1 MPEVQDSSAY
11 RVQLEMFE
19 GPLDLLLHLIR
30 VQEVDLYDI
39 PISKITEQYLEYL
52 QLMKD
57 LNITL
62 AGEFVAMAATL
73 IHIKSRMLL
82 PSETTAD
89 GDESFEDPRQELV
102 DRLLEHEKF
111 KKAAGLLHDRQVIE
125 DSVWTRGENE
135 FEEEETEAVS
145 ASVFD
150 LIKSFHEV
158 VQRYKSQIVLEVER
172 DNVTLEGKLD
182 ELRQLLK
189 VQKEI
194 LFSSFFE
201 RPISRMHLVITFFAL
216 LEMARLREVRLFQ
229 RGVFKDIRIV
239 AC

>member
-1 MPEVQDSSAY
+1 
-11 RVQLEMFE
+11 MFE

-39 PISKITEQYLEYL
+39 PIAKITEQYLEYL
-52 QLMKD
+52 QLMED

-82 PSETTAD
+82 PSDRTAD
-89 GDESFEDPRQELV
+89 GEEVTEDPRQELV
-102 DRLLEHEKF
+102 DRLLEYEKF
-111 KKAAGLLHDRQVIE
+111 KKAAGLLHDRQEVE

-135 FEEEETEAVS
+135 FEDEEVEAVS

-150 LIKSFHEV
+150 LIKSFHEI
-158 VQRYKSQIVLEVER
+158 VQRYKDRIVLEVER
-172 DNVTLEGKLD
+172 DNVTLEGKLA

-189 VQKEI
+189 VQRVV

-201 RPISRMHLVITFFAL
+201 RPISRMHLVMTFFAL
-216 LEMARLREVRLFQ
+216 LEMARLHEVRLFQ